1 MTDWSPHLS
10 RPTPINSISRDLLSL
25 DGFVKKAYAANS
37 NAPTASGCTS
47 FGRVIKD
54 FNLDR
59 YPYALLWMQK
69 IARVGN
75 QIKARYTQLR
85 MQFALRNEVAVVTK
99 ILISRIKRNDK
110 SFMRI
115 DSTIQDQII
124 NAINAHK
131 NLNLADRIAIVR
143 HAMRVVMALD
153 FSQEN
158 VWNSFENALFLGDYL
173 PIHEESSIA
182 ASYAFNGE
190 QLTERRPALVTVP
203 EFLAN
208 SVQMDP
214 PFGTQEEKK
223 KLIEAVVSKEVLK
236 SQMPIV
242 FITTLEGLM
251 QQLIPGYHYDSKA
264 PSDAIRDITI
274 VRSLPNG
281 ARGSATGGG
290 LILAQSMNE
299 YPQWAALEMFHE
311 KITYI
316 FDGQ

>member
-1 MTDWSPHLS
+1 M
-10 RPTPINSISRDLLSL
+10 
-25 DGFVKKAYAANS
+25 
-37 NAPTASGCTS
+37 
-47 FGRVIKD
+47 
-54 FNLDR
+54 
-59 YPYALLWMQK
+59 
-69 IARVGN
+69 
-75 QIKARYTQLR
+75 
-85 MQFALRNEVAVVTK
+85 
-99 ILISRIKRNDK
+99 
-110 SFMRI
+110 
-115 DSTIQDQII
+115 
-124 NAINAHK
+124 
-131 NLNLADRIAIVR
+131 
-143 HAMRVVMALD
+143 
-153 FSQEN
+153 
-158 VWNSFENALFLGDYL
+158 

-311 KITYI
+311 KLHIFLMDNRTARVTHDESQEIVVTALQYLIANKLGLSTKRFEEIFYWNGVQGLITI
-316 FDGQ
+316 LQTLKDAKILIGIRRMGDSHCIG

>member
-153 FSQEN
+153 FHKRMY
-158 VWNSFENALFLGDYL
+158 G
-173 PIHEESSIA
+173 IH
-182 ASYAFNGE
+182 
-190 QLTERRPALVTVP
+190 
-203 EFLAN
+203 
-208 SVQMDP
+208 
-214 PFGTQEEKK
+214 
-223 KLIEAVVSKEVLK
+223 LK
-236 SQMPIV
+236 TPY
-242 FITTLEGLM
+242 F
-251 QQLIPGYHYDSKA
+251 
-264 PSDAIRDITI
+264 
-274 VRSLPNG
+274 
-281 ARGSATGGG
+281 
-290 LILAQSMNE
+290 
-299 YPQWAALEMFHE
+299 
-311 KITYI
+311 
-316 FDGQ
+316 